1 MRMVGGRQTAD
12 DVDYDAVEDAV
23 LETAKG
29 RWFLAEHA
37 RRNRVADTQTL
48 LDALKKIESSV
59 GPAAGAADITPIVD
73 AIRQTRAEIA
83 AVRNHMLEDGG
94 ALDDNPRL
102 YDAIVEDAKASAS
115 ELMSRTGSLQTA
127 AGLLKADGADT
138 SVLETETSGLQ
149 SLAWRQDVMSQRIS
163 KALGLL
169 SHIGDRLETMA
180 GGTAAKPP
188 KLTQA
193 HLDYFKHDEDIFA
206 PAPPPQAR
214 NPVIIQHVP
223 ASPPPA
229 PLEKPRIVMIKRMA
243 DEELPIPLESPS
255 AA

>member
-149 SLAWRQDVMSQRIS
+149 SLAWRQDVMSQRIG

-169 SHIGDRLETMA
+169 AHIGDRLEALT
-180 GGTAAKPP
+180 GDNTAMPP
-188 KLTQA
+188 KLTQE
-193 HLDYFKHDEDIFA
+193 HLDYFKQDEDIFA
-206 PAPPPQAR
+206 PVAPAQR
-214 NPVIIQHVP
+214 DPVIIRHIE
-223 ASPPPA
+223 ASPPP
-229 PLEKPRIVMIKRMA
+229 EKPRIVMIRRPA
-243 DEELPIPLESPS
+243 EDAPPVPFD
-255 AA
+255 AFGGA